1 MRSHRVEVIV
11 FAIALTVFG
20 LVALALV
27 WSGDWAYAA
36 LASATGN
43 TSATFVIPPDRRATC
58 GPAMVMDLARLRGL
72 HRAWATY
79 VVGISSVPVGPAC
92 SLFTSDE
99 YAHMADVRAVFRGA
113 EIAAV
118 LALFVGGY
126 RISRARRRGTAL
138 RLVRA
143 GSLVAAGIVAVIG
156 VAATLAF
163 DPLFL
168 VIGVAATLAFDPL
181 FLLFHDVFFPQ
192 GNFLFD
198 PATSNLLRLYP
209 EWYWQGIT
217 AGVAVSFIA
226 LALLAALISH
236 GALRRRSNTYTR
248 AA

>member
-1 MRSHRVEVIV
+1 MRSHRVEVII
-11 FAIALTVFG
+11 FAVALTVSG

-43 TSATFVIPPDRRATC
+43 TSATFVIPPDRRETC
-58 GPAMVMDLARLRGL
+58 GPGMVMDLARLRGL

-79 VVGISSVPVGPAC
+79 VVGISSVPVGPGC
-92 SLFTSDE
+92 SLFASDE

-118 LALFVGGY
+118 LALFIGGY

-143 GSLVAAGIVAVIG
+143 GSLVAAGLVAVLG
-156 VAATLAF
+156 VAAA
-163 DPLFL
+163 P
-168 VIGVAATLAFDPL
+168 AFDPL
-181 FLLFHDVFFPQ
+181 FLLFHAAFFPH

-209 EWYWQGIT
+209 EWYWQGVTGGVVVSFVSLALIT
-217 AGVAVSFIA
+217 A
-226 LALLAALISH
+226 AAASVT
-236 GALRRRSNTYTR
+236 LRRASTYTR

>member
-1 MRSHRVEVIV
+1 MTSHRVEVAV
-11 FAIALTVFG
+11 FAIAITVFG
-20 LVALALV
+20 LVTLALV

-43 TSATFVIPPDRRATC
+43 TSATFVIPPERREAC
-58 GPAMVMDLARLRGL
+58 GPSIVMDLTKLREL
-72 HRAWATY
+72 HHAWSTY
-79 VVGISSVPVGPAC
+79 VVGASAVPFGPAC
-92 SLFTSDE
+92 SLFTADE

-113 EIAAV
+113 EVVAV

-143 GSLVAAGIVAVIG
+143 GTLVAAGIVAVIG
-156 VAATLAF
+156 VAAA
-163 DPLFL
+163 
-168 VIGVAATLAFDPL
+168 LAFDPL

-217 AGVAVSFIA
+217 AGVALSFIA

-236 GALRRRSNTYTR
+236 SALRRRSNTYTR